1 MTKTRKAQSAVNAPR
16 LTHPFSFEMLVG
28 CGLWVFLCLY
38 ILVWNCNRNLDLYLY
53 NDEQGLMAVNF
64 LRWERGRGE
73 KGENPSLDRADMCP
87 PKTTSWG
94 ATHQE

>member
-73 KGENPSLDRADMCP
+73 KALVSI
-87 PKTTSWG
+87 
-94 ATHQE
+94 